1 MFPTDVNFLAVL
13 VAGIAYFMIG
23 GLWYS
28 VLFGKAWLTAIGKTE
43 EEVRNEGGA
52 PVAYVVSFIGS
63 LISAYFLAVFM
74 SGTTLQ
80 AGLGIGFFV
89 WMGFVATTNAT
100 TVFLREPKQEALPH
114 LWRIHFGKLSG
125 HGRDPGALAVR

>member
-1 MFPTDVNFLAVL
+1 
-13 VAGIAYFMIG
+13 MIG

-28 VLFGKAWLTAIGKTE
+28 VLFGKAWLAAIGKTE

-52 PVAYVVSFIGS
+52 PIAYAVSFIGS

-80 AGLGIGFFV
+80 AGLGMGFFV
-89 WMGFVATTNAT
+89 WVGFVATTNAPPYFYENRNKKLYLIYGAYT
-100 TVFLREPKQEALPH
+100 LVSFLVMGAILAL
-114 LWRIHFGKLSG
+114 WQ
-125 HGRDPGALAVR
+125 

>member
-1 MFPTDVNFLAVL
+1 MFSTDVNFLAVL
-13 VAGIAYFMIG
+13 VAWYRLFYDWRFVVFRFIWQGLAG
-23 GLWYS
+23 GNC
-28 VLFGKAWLTAIGKTE
+28 KTE
-43 EEVRNEGGA
+43 EEVRNEGGV

-89 WMGFVATTNAT
+89 WLGFVATTNAT
-100 TVFLREPKQEALPH
+100 TVFLREPKQEALSDS
-114 LWRIHFGKLSG
+114 WRIYFGKLSG

>member
-1 MFPTDVNFLAVL
+1 M
-13 VAGIAYFMIG
+13 
-23 GLWYS
+23 
-28 VLFGKAWLTAIGKTE
+28 FGKAWLAAIGKTE

-80 AGLGIGFFV
+80 AGLGMGIFV
-89 WMGFVATTNAT
+89 WMGFVATTNAPPYFYENRNKKLYLIHGAYT
-100 TVFLREPKQEALPH
+100 LVSFLVMGTILAL
-114 LWRIHFGKLSG
+114 WQ
-125 HGRDPGALAVR
+125 

>member
-1 MFPTDVNFLAVL
+1 MFSTDVNFLAVL

-28 VLFGKAWLTAIGKTE
+28 VLFGKAWLAAIGKTE

-89 WMGFVATTNAT
+89 WLGFVATTNAPPYFYENRNKKLYLIYGAYT
-100 TVFLREPKQEALPH
+100 LVSFLVMGAILAL
-114 LWRIHFGKLSG
+114 WQ
-125 HGRDPGALAVR
+125 